1 MPSGLTDSRHLRVKC
16 KAQKLGKK
24 EFRRMVDFPWGSMDK
39 CGCTPDWTQMTGE
52 VSVVSQQVYSQHCF
66 QGDGWV
72 SRGISGAAVQLPGSS
87 TEESPSHQQLF
98 TTLVTW
104 RRAWESYNF
113 IISFLSSSLS
123 PIFPLGEDFPI

>member
-1 MPSGLTDSRHLRVKC
+1 MPSGLTDSGHLRVKC

-24 EFRRMVDFPWGSMDK
+24 EFQRMVDFSWGSMDE
-39 CGCTPDWTQMTGE
+39 CGCTPDWTQTAGE
-52 VSVVSQQVYSQHCF
+52 VSMVSQQVYSQHRC

-72 SRGISGAAVQLPGSS
+72 SRSISGAAAQLAGSS
-87 TEESPSHQQLF
+87 SEESPSHQQLF

-104 RRAWESYNF
+104 RRAWESFNF
-113 IISFLSSSLS
+113 IISFLSSRLS

>member
-66 QGDGWV
+66 QGTVGCHAV
-72 SRGISGAAVQLPGSS
+72 SLELPSNFQAAPPKSPLPISNYLL
-87 TEESPSHQQLF
+87 H
-98 TTLVTW
+98 
-104 RRAWESYNF
+104 
-113 IISFLSSSLS
+113 
-123 PIFPLGEDFPI
+123 